1 MSDNIYKEARLRA
14 SKDNDRLKTLESAH
28 DELHI
33 TKEKLGQIEQTDPN
47 RKSTSPNPDDVV
59 TMAKVYNAPE
69 LCYYYCSS
77 ECPIGAMKKG
87 DGEVVISDNLAEI
100 SASLM
105 SSLHFL
111 DRANDEIHRIL
122 ADSTVSEDERARFRE
137 IMKTLGN
144 ISNGVQSLEVWARRH
159 GLM

>member
-69 LCYYYCSS
+69 LCYYYCSNMTNQTTIVLDCNEQKS
-77 ECPIGAMKKG
+77 GCQTLGTATALLCK
-87 DGEVVISDNLAEI
+87 LAEI
-100 SASLM
+100 THYS
-105 SSLHFL
+105 
-111 DRANDEIHRIL
+111 I
-122 ADSTVSEDERARFRE
+122 
-137 IMKTLGN
+137 
-144 ISNGVQSLEVWARRH
+144 Q
-159 GLM
+159 